1 MCCWCWSLWSF
12 FPKNT
17 NEILPL
23 FTAHQAY
30 RISKVH
36 KFNIPWLL
44 LNIIVVIQTEG
55 LETFLFHVQQRETG
69 NRNHH
74 TLNKYNNKK
83 TSRSKWSRR
92 KGKKVTSKA
101 EPYVTMISVS
111 FLYSKEREE
120 NILYWIQA
128 AVVEYNNSCN

>member
-1 MCCWCWSLWSF
+1 M
-12 FPKNT
+12 
-17 NEILPL
+17 
-23 FTAHQAY
+23 
-30 RISKVH
+30 
-36 KFNIPWLL
+36 

-83 TSRSKWSRR
+83 KHLEANEAGE
-92 KGKKVTSKA
+92 KEKVTSKA

-120 NILYWIQA
+120 NILY
-128 AVVEYNNSCN
+128 